1 MSTLYVDNLEPNLG
15 SQVEIP
21 DMKPLAGSV
30 VQVVQATNTTE
41 LTLTT
46 SGATTWYDAGAV
58 VTITPTA
65 ASSKVLVLN
74 SAAGIHN
81 PTASGSI
88 ACRILRNVNGG
99 GWDVVSH
106 RARQGYAGS
115 SLGTYYS
122 VQWDY
127 NYLDSPNTT
136 SSVQYKIQI
145 NMEAGGNLRYNSTD
159 STYSPQT
166 SESSLIVME
175 IAQ

>member
-15 SQVEIP
+15 SRV
-21 DMKPLAGSV
+21 MAAGH
-30 VQVVQATNTTE
+30 VVQAVQATSTTYLE
-41 LTLTT
+41 IST
-46 SGATTWYDAGAV
+46 SGSWYDAGAV

-65 ASSKVLVLN
+65 ASSKVLILN
-74 SAAGIHN
+74 SATGIHN
-81 PTASGSI
+81 PTSSGSI
-88 ACRILRNVNGG
+88 ACRILRNVNSG
-99 GWDVVSH
+99 GWNTVSH
-106 RARQGYAGS
+106 RARQGYGGS

-122 VQWDY
+122 VNWDY

-145 NMEAGGNLRYNSTD
+145 HMEAGGNLRYNSTD
-159 STYSPQT
+159 NSYSPNT

>member
-1 MSTLYVDNLEPNLG
+1 MSTLYVDNLQPNLG
-15 SQVEIP
+15 SRV
-21 DMKPLAGSV
+21 MAAGH
-30 VQVVQATNTTE
+30 VVQAKQAASTTYLE
-41 LTLTT
+41 IS
-46 SGATTWYDAGAV
+46 SGGGGTTWHDAGAI

-65 ASSKVLVLN
+65 TSSKVLILN
-74 SAAGIHN
+74 SATGIHN
-81 PTASGSI
+81 PTTSGSI

-99 GWDVVSH
+99 GWNVVTH
-106 RARQGYAGS
+106 RARQGYGGS
-115 SLGTYYS
+115 GLGTYYS

-145 NMEAGGNLRYNSTD
+145 NMEAGGNLRYNSSD

>member
-15 SQVEIP
+15 SRV
-21 DMKPLAGSV
+21 MAAGH
-30 VQVVQATNTTE
+30 VVQAKQAASTTYLE
-41 LTLTT
+41 IT
-46 SGATTWYDAGAV
+46 SGSATTWYDGGAT

-65 ASSKVLVLN
+65 ANSKVLILN
-74 SAAGIHN
+74 SATGIHN
-81 PTASGSI
+81 PTSSGSI
-88 ACRILRNVNGG
+88 GCRILRNVNGG

-106 RARQGYAGS
+106 RARQGYGGS

-122 VQWDY
+122 VNWDY

-145 NMEAGGNLRYNSTD
+145 NMESGGNLRYNSTD
-159 STYSPQT
+159 NSYSPTT